1 MSIFVKKEDL
11 VTEIAKN
18 LVFSNCQKRSASNDA
33 DLHVHSATKRPID
46 ISCLIKGSASCES
59 VELID
64 KEEDELVV

>member
-18 LVFSNCQKRSASNDA
+18 RVFSNYQKRSAGNDS
-33 DLHVHSATKRPID
+33 DVHVPATKRPID
-46 ISCLIKGSASCES
+46 ISCLLKGSPSCES
-59 VELID
+59 MELID